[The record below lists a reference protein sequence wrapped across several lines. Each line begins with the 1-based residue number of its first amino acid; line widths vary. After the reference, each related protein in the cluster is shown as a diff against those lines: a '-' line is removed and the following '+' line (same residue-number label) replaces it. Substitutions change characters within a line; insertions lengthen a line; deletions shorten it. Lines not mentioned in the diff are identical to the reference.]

1 MANSSRLMVDRN
13 GKIFMPMNVDGGNWS
28 DSFFTSGKMAT
39 LIGMLV
45 GAILVGMWMSDKQL
59 GLQKT
64 LLIIGVMFI
73 LYIELTR
80 YVIFQE
86 KYYYRMY
93 IKMKQY
99 QNPTPAVFWD
109 IVSIRDTD
117 DGAIMQYSD
126 LKTAIMIRLERDT
139 IVGRNADFREEH
151 FDALSDMYK
160 ELNNKKLSYI
170 QINIMEPAG
179 KDPRMKELD
188 ELVLKPGNK
197 KVSKL
202 IEKITGFVKQV
213 TRAALFETDYL
224 LVYTRNPNQADT
236 IIADTIDCLYP
247 ILHGAFVGFR
257 LLDAHDILELPK
269 EIYGVRYFDYTE
281 ATVAM
286 FRKSGVQVGN
296 TFNIQSVQFKN
307 GEEIVVGNKEN
318 MLLKRLFNCINNGS
332 IKYGEWTI
340 RDTMNGRLSIKKSD
354 LDKLGKDK
362 TISVDTT
369 ALETR
374 IRDKEE
380 QERKKNEDITGFS
393 VEFDSI
399 FEDGD
404 KVRSK
409 QKSGTKADGIGNSNK
424 NLSEL
429 MEPMDSIGNEG
440 QYDDDEIID
449 Y

>member
-160 ELNNKKLSYI
+160 ELNNK
-170 QINIMEPAG
+170 
-179 KDPRMKELD
+179 
-188 ELVLKPGNK
+188 
-197 KVSKL
+197 
-202 IEKITGFVKQV
+202 
-213 TRAALFETDYL
+213 
-224 LVYTRNPNQADT
+224 
-236 IIADTIDCLYP
+236 
-247 ILHGAFVGFR
+247 
-257 LLDAHDILELPK
+257 
-269 EIYGVRYFDYTE
+269 
-281 ATVAM
+281 
-286 FRKSGVQVGN
+286 
-296 TFNIQSVQFKN
+296 
-307 GEEIVVGNKEN
+307 
-318 MLLKRLFNCINNGS
+318 
-332 IKYGEWTI
+332 
-340 RDTMNGRLSIKKSD
+340 
-354 LDKLGKDK
+354 
-362 TISVDTT
+362 
-369 ALETR
+369 
-374 IRDKEE
+374 
-380 QERKKNEDITGFS
+380 
-393 VEFDSI
+393 
-399 FEDGD
+399 
-404 KVRSK
+404 
-409 QKSGTKADGIGNSNK
+409 
-424 NLSEL
+424 
-429 MEPMDSIGNEG
+429 
-440 QYDDDEIID
+440 
-449 Y
+449 